1 MFKTKLTDEKIKLKI
16 IKFIKNNFPLNEEL
30 NDDDSFFDSGIIDSI
45 GVLELVAFIEKK
57 FNVKIDD
64 EELIPDNLDSVNKI
78 LNFIKDKLSKSVEVV

>member
-16 IKFIKNNFPLNEEL
+16 VKFIKNNFPLNDEL
-30 NDDDSFFDSGIIDSI
+30 NDNDSFFDSGIIDSI

-64 EELIPDNLDSVNKI
+64 EELIPDNLDSVNRI

>member
-16 IKFIKNNFPLNEEL
+16 VKFIKNNFPLNDEL

-64 EELIPDNLDSVNKI
+64 EELIPDNLDSVNRI